1 MPRHNSYNKQEYLEL
16 QSKRQKEYWSD
27 AEVLQAHSA
36 IMKEVAKRPDWLYNN
51 SMAQSGKKNHNALG
65 KHRIT
70 FDNGRSIVVPNLAEF
85 ARERGYPK
93 SSLFY
98 VREGYRDIPVG
109 RKWKGKVL
117 TEPYRVNFKKC
128 NDIIKVEL
136 IEEENEDVPSNI

>member
-1 MPRHNSYNKQEYLEL
+1 MPKHYSYHKEKYKEL
-16 QSKRQKEYWSD
+16 QSKNQKEYWSD
-27 AEVLQAHSA
+27 SKVIKKHSA
-36 IMKEVAKRPDWLYNN
+36 IMQEVSKRPDWLYNN
-51 SMAQSGKKNHNALG
+51 SIAQSGEKNPNALG

-70 FDNGRSIVVPNLAEF
+70 FSNNRSIIVPNLAEF

-117 TEPYRVNFKKC
+117 TKPYRINFKKC
-128 NDIIKVEL
+128 KDIIKIEL
-136 IEEENEDVPSNI
+136 IKEENLDA

>member
-1 MPRHNSYNKQEYLEL
+1 MNMPKHNSYNKKEYKEL
-16 QSKRQKEYWSD
+16 QSKIQKEYWSD
-27 AEVLQAHSA
+27 SEVIEKHSA
-36 IMKEVAKRPDWLYNN
+36 IMQEVSKRPDWLYNN
-51 SMAQSGKKNHNALG
+51 SIAQSGEKNPNALG

-70 FDNGRSIVVPNLAEF
+70 FSNNRSIIVPNLAEF

-98 VREGYRDIPVG
+98 VREGYRYIPAG

-128 NDIIKVEL
+128 KDIIKVE
-136 IEEENEDVPSNI
+136 EVT